1 MNETDIQ
8 IGEREYR
15 IVKNHRDAFDP
26 ERLGERFSEVLA
38 RYDYI
43 VGDWGYEQL
52 RLRGFFDTS
61 NRRAAPDQRIDTL
74 EDYLYE
80 YCNFGCAYFV
90 IERTGERKEKQ
101 RIVVVAIKNNRSNA
115 FVEEKSAPAN
125 KNSKPVIRTRKEE
138 NKKRLHPNSLV
149 PKKSGK
155 GFTIR
160 QREE

>member
-1 MNETDIQ
+1 M
-8 IGEREYR
+8 
-15 IVKNHRDAFDP
+15 
-26 ERLGERFSEVLA
+26 
-38 RYDYI
+38 
-43 VGDWGYEQL
+43 
-52 RLRGFFDTS
+52 
-61 NRRAAPDQRIDTL
+61 
-74 EDYLYE
+74 YE

-138 NKKRLHPNSLV
+138 KKTTTPKQPS

>member
-101 RIVVVAIKNNRSNA
+101 RIVVVAIKRII
-115 FVEEKSAPAN
+115 VL
-125 KNSKPVIRTRKEE
+125 TRLSR
-138 NKKRLHPNSLV
+138 KRVRPLIKIAS
-149 PKKSGK
+149 
-155 GFTIR
+155 
-160 QREE
+160 Q

>member
-1 MNETDIQ
+1 MTDKKTTEKKETETAATFTEELTAVLEEIKEEPVKEKKKGEIVTIVNETDIQ

-52 RLRGFFDTS
+52 RLRGFFDT
-61 NRRAAPDQRIDTL
+61 
-74 EDYLYE
+74 
-80 YCNFGCAYFV
+80 
-90 IERTGERKEKQ
+90 
-101 RIVVVAIKNNRSNA
+101 RSNA

-138 NKKRLHPNSLV
+138 NKKTTTPKQPSS
-149 PKKSGK
+149 KKSGK

>member
-1 MNETDIQ
+1 MNS
-8 IGEREYR
+8 YAC
-15 IVKNHRDAFDP
+15 VA
-26 ERLGERFSEVLA
+26 
-38 RYDYI
+38 
-43 VGDWGYEQL
+43 
-52 RLRGFFDTS
+52 FDTS

-138 NKKRLHPNSLV
+138 NKNDY
-149 PKKSGK
+149 
-155 GFTIR
+155 T
-160 QREE
+160 QTA